1 MDWTIVVSVL
11 VALLLWPV
19 VMASVGAAVFL
30 TAAVALRGRIL
41 GLMDG
46 KFAQCRQMCNPGEP
60 ATLAAGPAAP
70 KSCQ

>member
-19 VMASVGAAVFL
+19 VLASLAALMFL
-30 TAAVALRGRIL
+30 TAAAALRGRIR
-41 GLMDG
+41 GLMDR
-46 KFAQCRQMCNPGEP
+46 KFGQCKRMCNPGEL
-60 ATLAAGPAAP
+60 ATAAGPATP